1 METRLFSLYYLKSWF
16 SQASVLEAGA
26 ENFCWEN
33 NVKPLNFEAGRI
45 GTENQFRFTEIQAS
59 LNSCCPSLNLVLHSS
74 TNDSTFCLRR
84 KNFAEFQKVSYGY
97 VLSWENKEEN
107 KKAQFKLFRQ
117 QRQQKQQVW

>member
-74 TNDSTFCLRR
+74 NIYGVSLTKFKPEDLRLL
-84 KNFAEFQKVSYGY
+84 KNY
-97 VLSWENKEEN
+97 
-107 KKAQFKLFRQ
+107 
-117 QRQQKQQVW
+117 